1 MSPGGLPAL
10 GVMIVSL
17 ESERTATAACYP
29 PLVQPK
35 PVLRWMAVLLAAAG
49 WYLSFQSLRVSA
61 GVEISDPVMR
71 MVCGGPDDPGG
82 CGSVLTSPQAYWG
95 RETPVPIPVST
106 FGLGYF
112 AFVGLWYV
120 LIGPPTRDRRLWHVV
135 LAVVVFLG
143 VLQSLAYIRIMAFD
157 LRQWCEVCLLT
168 HGVNGAL
175 AILTV
180 LAWPWRRR
188 PTAWRPHPPARLVL
202 ATMLAGGLAF
212 IGHVALVYVY
222 AAGAIL
228 QRRTAAYAEVL
239 EDPEFI
245 RWHFERQ
252 PTVDIPLYEDE
263 WFAGSPTA
271 ANTVVIFSDFQ
282 CTHCRGAEQMIT
294 EVLARYPD
302 RLRVAHRYYPQDAE
316 CNPDPRYR
324 TGGHAA
330 ACRAARAA
338 LAVRVVAGD
347 AAYGQ
352 MRKLLYERQR
362 EFPDKP
368 LAEQDA
374 ARWEPFQERAVELG
388 VDAAAFAAA
397 MDSPAVHARVQG
409 DIALA
414 EQLGVAA
421 IPVVYLNGKRLLGWS
436 QLDTWS
442 ALLQQDADALGSAG
456 APAAP

>member
-1 MSPGGLPAL
+1 
-10 GVMIVSL
+10 VSI
-17 ESERTATAACYP
+17 EPERPETAACYP

-35 PVLRWMAVLLAAAG
+35 PVLRWAAVLLAAAG

-61 GVEISDPVMR
+61 GAEISDPVMR
-71 MVCGGPDDPGG
+71 MVCGGPEDPGG

-95 RETPVPIPVST
+95 RQTPVPIPVST

-120 LIGPPTRDRRLWHVV
+120 LVGPPTRERRLWHVV
-135 LAVVVFLG
+135 LAAVVFLG
-143 VLQSLAYIRIMAFD
+143 VLQSLAYIRIMAVD

-168 HGVNGAL
+168 HAVNGAL
-175 AILTV
+175 AVLTV
-180 LAWPWRRR
+180 LAWPWRRT

-202 ATMLAGGLAF
+202 ATTLAGALAF
-212 IGHVALVYVY
+212 FGHVAVVYVY
-222 AAGAIL
+222 TAGAIL

-239 EDPEFI
+239 EDPVFI

-252 PTVDIPLYEDE
+252 PTVDLPLYEDE

-282 CTHCRGAEQMIT
+282 CTHCRGAEQMIA

-324 TGGHAA
+324 AGGHAA

-338 LAVRVVAGD
+338 LAVRAVAGD

-352 MRKLLYERQR
+352 MRKLLYERQH
-362 EFPDKP
+362 EFPSKP
-368 LAEQDA
+368 LGKQDQAQQQCFEVWA
-374 ARWEPFQERAVELG
+374 AELG
-388 VDAAAFAAA
+388 VDVAAFAAA
-397 MDSPAVHARVQG
+397 MDSPAVHARVQA

-414 EQLGVAA
+414 EQLGVTA
-421 IPVVYLNGKRLLGWS
+421 IPVVYLNRKRLLGWS
-436 QLDTWS
+436 QSETWN
-442 ALLQQDADALGSAG
+442 ALLQQSTDQPASTV
-456 APAAP
+456 APARP